1 MCVLSFVNNLVGG
14 KSNMY
19 PVLYCHRI
27 ELPHSSGGLVLEVPE
42 TTQRE
47 KAIFDS
53 EDSQN

>member
-1 MCVLSFVNNLVGG
+1 
-14 KSNMY
+14 MY